1 MENDTPLRA
10 TAVTR
15 PRLYSIVHTY
25 IQKQLPRDIHPAFQ
39 ALRDREEAATT
50 SPQIDTTKEKTLPL
64 LVKPKQG
71 SRTDQVCENQDGD
84 EDDDDIL
91 LYAASQ
97 GRCRFVFD
105 SVKGRLVQRCCE

>member
-1 MENDTPLRA
+1 MENDTPLRP

-25 IQKQLPRDIHPAFQ
+25 IQNHLPRDIHPAFR

-50 SPQIDTTKEKTLPL
+50 SPQIDSTEETTRPL
-64 LVKPKQG
+64 LVKPEQG
-71 SRTDQVCENQDGD
+71 SRMDQVCENQDGD
-84 EDDDDIL
+84 EDDDDMP

-97 GRCRFVFD
+97 GRCRFVFN
-105 SVKGRLVQRCCE
+105 SV